1 MIDMHIIWPFGTFKK
16 TRTTLCSIS
25 IYKHSEVLLNIYQ
38 WILFHLNALYSR
50 IVAIILPEK
59 TNTGFPNC
67 AKACNALYNVL
78 LEMSVLIEN
87 LSSFVTNSLP

>member
-1 MIDMHIIWPFGTFKK
+1 
-16 TRTTLCSIS
+16 
-25 IYKHSEVLLNIYQ
+25 
-38 WILFHLNALYSR
+38 LNALYSR

>member
-16 TRTTLCSIS
+16 TRITLCSIS

-50 IVAIILPEK
+50 IVAIILPK
-59 TNTGFPNC
+59 KQIPVFPI
-67 AKACNALYNVL
+67 VL
-78 LEMSVLIEN
+78 KH
-87 LSSFVTNSLP
+87 VTVFLRRPQGIA